1 VIVVSLI
8 QLALAVP
15 VYRSLRQ
22 KWERKLFSYAMVGS

>member
-15 VYRSLRQ
+15 VFGSLRQ
-22 KWERKLFSYAMVGS
+22 KWERAPFSYAMVGS